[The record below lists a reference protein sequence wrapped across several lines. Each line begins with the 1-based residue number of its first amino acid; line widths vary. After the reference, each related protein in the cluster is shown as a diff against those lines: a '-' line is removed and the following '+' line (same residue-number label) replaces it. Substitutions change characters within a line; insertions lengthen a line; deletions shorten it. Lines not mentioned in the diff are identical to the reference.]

1 MTTAREGSDT
11 YNRHNRRPPPS
22 PRDSGE
28 GNKYVGQGPR
38 GPRSGPEIQVF
49 GPIFDK
55 IGQNSAPEAPFE
67 LFPGLSILISPPAS
81 VSGHGEAR

>member
-1 MTTAREGSDT
+1 MLGPGGPKMLYLLQSE
-11 YNRHNRRPPPS
+11 
-22 PRDSGE
+22 
-28 GNKYVGQGPR
+28 NKYVGQGPW

-49 GPIFDK
+49 GLIFDK
-55 IGQNSAPEAPFE
+55 IGQNPAPEAPFE